1 VREVSTSFINSLSL
15 ATNHW
20 ARKGPETAERK
31 VRGEPDG
38 LRFRTGAEEGETEE
52 EGEGKA
58 GENHLAVNSFRGC
71 KGERW

>member
-1 VREVSTSFINSLSL
+1 LSL

-20 ARKGPETAERK
+20 ARKGPETTERK

-52 EGEGKA
+52 EGEAKA
-58 GENHLAVNSFRGC
+58 GENHLAV
-71 KGERW
+71 KGLGGVRENGGK